1 MNKVILMGRLT
12 KDPETRYYQGE
23 EPMGIARYTLAV
35 DRRGAKNS
43 DGQSADFIRCIAF
56 RKNAEFAEK
65 YFRKGIK
72 IAITGRIQTDSYTS
86 RYGHLAYSTDV
97 VVEEQEF
104 AESKSRSQQSGYV
117 QEEAQTPYP
126 ENGNGF
132 MDMPDGIDEEL
143 PFH

>member
-72 IAITGRIQTDSYTS
+72 IAITGRIQTSSYTD
-86 RYGHLAYSTDV
+86 RYGNLA
-97 VVEEQEF
+97 
-104 AESKSRSQQSGYV
+104 AESKSHSQRREYETEGAWNPCPAYGDRFIDI
-117 QEEAQTPYP
+117 P
-126 ENGNGF
+126 E
-132 MDMPDGIDEEL
+132 GIDEEL
-143 PFH
+143 PFN